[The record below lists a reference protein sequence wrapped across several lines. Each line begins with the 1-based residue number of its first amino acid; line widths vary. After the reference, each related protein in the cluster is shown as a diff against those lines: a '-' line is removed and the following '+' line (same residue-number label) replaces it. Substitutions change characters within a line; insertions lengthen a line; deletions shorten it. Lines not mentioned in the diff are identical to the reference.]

1 VAIDPVDLT
10 DDAIP
15 TNALRAITAR
25 FDKETN
31 RVLARTVNVPTVKAI
46 LETSSAGVYD
56 RDPLSSANSAETC
69 KKACKTG
76 SFCHSPSSPM

>member
-31 RVLARTVNVPTVKAI
+31 RVLARTVNVPSVQAVLGTYERWS
-46 LETSSAGVYD
+46 L
-56 RDPLSSANSAETC
+56 
-69 KKACKTG
+69 
-76 SFCHSPSSPM
+76 